1 MDFNEVESITEN
13 IILEKRSY
21 KHRPG
26 YKGNEKGSYIEKG
39 KTYWDYS
46 GGATPGNE
54 RLVTQIQNKC
64 LIKYDMHVSREKI
77 KNYLSSED
85 AQKAYNKLVSVANT
99 KFGEDENAPRW
110 RGYVYGGLATI
121 SARIISKKKGSA
133 RAVSNVL
140 WKKA

>member
-1 MDFNEVESITEN
+1 MNFEEALILSENN

-54 RLVTQIQNKC
+54 RLVTQIQNK
-64 LIKYDMHVSREKI
+64 LLTKYDTHASREKI
-77 KNYLSSED
+77 KDFLKTTQSQKIYDKLSSI
-85 AQKAYNKLVSVANT
+85 ANER
-99 KFGEDENAPRW
+99 FGEDEENQRW
-110 RGYVYGGLATI
+110 RAYVFGGFSSIVAK
-121 SARIISKKKGSA
+121 IIAKGKGNSKKISD
-133 RAVSNVL
+133 VL
-140 WKKA
+140 